1 MEYAGFG
8 GFVLLVLNIWAI
20 VSVIGSR
27 SPTGREVLW
36 ILLIIVL
43 PLVGFIVWFFAGP
56 RAASA
61 TA

>member
-1 MEYAGFG
+1 MEYAGFS
-8 GFVLLVLNIWAI
+8 GFVVLVLNIWAI

-27 SPTGREVLW
+27 SPTGGKVLW
-36 ILLIIVL
+36 I
-43 PLVGFIVWFFAGP
+43 FAGP